1 MIIVSDTSP
10 LSNLAVI
17 GQISLLKEIYH
28 QVVIPQAV
36 ADELASTG
44 DDLPEIKAVLGLDWI
59 TVGQVTQMETITTL
73 QNNPLLDIGEIEAIT
88 LALELKAEELLIDER
103 IGRQEATHL
112 GIAIIGILGILLVAK
127 RRNLISNVKPVMN
140 ALISEAG
147 FRVSRQLYEEVLEV
161 AGESTL

>member
-1 MIIVSDTSP
+1 VIIVSDTSP